1 MTDLHERV
9 NVGCR
14 QQWMNQTIEMCPGVK
29 AVEMF
34 LADDSSLDPSM
45 EARLVSRLGSQT
57 VTTAADAAPLDAMS
71 PSGSSISSGPVAGS
85 LTGSGVLPAE
95 LTLEGRAQ
103 ARAAEEAAALKEKE
117 QAETMDPLPKT
128 LVITSAAEE
137 IGGKHQPSARHSVW
151 LIIVGRFTF
160 FCVRTQNDICSAHWV
175 GEHTFCRRRDLMGP
189 DCGTRRQGNGIANKT
204 EA

>member
-57 VTTAADAAPLDAMS
+57 VTTAADSAPLDSMAW
-71 PSGSSISSGPVAGS
+71 PPKPI
-85 LTGSGVLPAE
+85 
-95 LTLEGRAQ
+95 RA
-103 ARAAEEAAALKEKE
+103 R
-117 QAETMDPLPKT
+117 
-128 LVITSAAEE
+128 
-137 IGGKHQPSARHSVW
+137 
-151 LIIVGRFTF
+151 
-160 FCVRTQNDICSAHWV
+160 C
-175 GEHTFCRRRDLMGP
+175 
-189 DCGTRRQGNGIANKT
+189 
-204 EA
+204 